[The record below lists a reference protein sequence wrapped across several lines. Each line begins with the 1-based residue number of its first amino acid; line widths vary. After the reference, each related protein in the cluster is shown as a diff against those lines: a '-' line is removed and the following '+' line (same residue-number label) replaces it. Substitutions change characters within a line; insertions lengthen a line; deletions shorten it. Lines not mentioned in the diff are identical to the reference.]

1 VVVKNPVDVAW
12 RASYLMAPDSAEN
25 GVSLI
30 GNTISVIVEVVEHG
44 AVVVEVVLV
53 MTVRVVL

>member
-1 VVVKNPVDVAW
+1 
-12 RASYLMAPDSAEN
+12 MAPDSAEN
-25 GVSLI
+25 SVSLI
-30 GNTISVIVEVVEHG
+30 GNTISVVEVAEHG